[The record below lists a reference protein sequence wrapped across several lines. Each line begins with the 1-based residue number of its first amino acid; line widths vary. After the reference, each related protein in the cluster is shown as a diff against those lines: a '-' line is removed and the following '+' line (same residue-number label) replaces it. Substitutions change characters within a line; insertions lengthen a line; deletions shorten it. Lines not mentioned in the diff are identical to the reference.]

1 MGYLKLGT
9 INNLCN
15 DQKEKSVNQQ
25 KEQKLLKIQTG
36 GRKIEKLQKLEKL
49 KNRTKNDCHKYKLEA
64 RRAMRYHA
72 DLTHI
77 SNYVISSVAR
87 Q

>member
-1 MGYLKLGT
+1 MGYLKLGA

-36 GRKIEKLQKLEKL
+36 GRKIEKLQKLEK
-49 KNRTKNDCHKYKLEA
+49 N
-64 RRAMRYHA
+64 
-72 DLTHI
+72 
-77 SNYVISSVAR
+77 
-87 Q
+87 

>member
-25 KEQKLLKIQTG
+25 KEQKIVKNPNG
-36 GRKIEKLQKLEKL
+36 GIKMENIKWRTRIKIEKLQKNL
-49 KNRTKNDCHKYKLEA
+49 KIRQKGCHENKIRGAKKRIFYMK
-64 RRAMRYHA
+64 
-72 DLTHI
+72 
-77 SNYVISSVAR
+77 SSVA
-87 Q
+87 

>member
-36 GRKIEKLQKLEKL
+36 GRKIEKLQKIREKL
-49 KNRTKNDCHKYKLEA
+49 KIEQK
-64 RRAMRYHA
+64 
-72 DLTHI
+72 
-77 SNYVISSVAR
+77 
-87 Q
+87 

>member
-36 GRKIEKLQKLEKL
+36 GIKIENCKKLEKNW
-49 KNRTKNDCHKYKLEA
+49 KIEQKMIVTDTN
-64 RRAMRYHA
+64 
-72 DLTHI
+72 
-77 SNYVISSVAR
+77 
-87 Q
+87 

>member
-25 KEQKLLKIQTG
+25 KEKKMVKNPNG
-36 GRKIEKLQKLEKL
+36 GNKNRKIAKIREKL
-49 KNRTKNDCHKYKLEA
+49 KN
-64 RRAMRYHA
+64 
-72 DLTHI
+72 
-77 SNYVISSVAR
+77 
-87 Q
+87 

>member
-25 KEQKLLKIQTG
+25 KEQKMVKNPN
-36 GRKIEKLQKLEKL
+36 GRNKNRKLQKIREKL
-49 KNRTKNDCHKYKLEA
+49 KNRTKNDCHRYKLEA
-64 RRAMRYHA
+64 RRAVRYF
-72 DLTHI
+72 TSRI
-77 SNYVISSVAR
+77 S
-87 Q
+87 QFM